1 MYQILGV
8 HLMIRK
14 KSDSFLAIV
23 RTYTVAYP
31 QNFGCNTNHRYE
43 KDIGYNY
50 DIVAL
55 YRKIKFENLYMSLR
69 LFQEVNII
77 IDV

>member
-8 HLMIRK
+8 HLMIRR
-14 KSDSFLAIV
+14 KSDSFPVIV
-23 RTYTVAYP
+23 RTYTVAYL
-31 QNFGCNTNHRYE
+31 QNFGCNTNHKYE
-43 KDIGYNY
+43 KDIDYNY

-55 YRKIKFENLYMSLR
+55 YRKIKFENLYTSLR